1 MKKNKYSG
9 AGNKFVIINDSENNA
24 SDKTVIVNEEVKN
37 NPEIDGVIFIEA
49 SDIADFKMNYF
60 NKDGTGNALCG
71 NGLRCTAKFIH
82 DEKLS
87 GKNDLTIEAVGEI
100 FHINKLDEKKYSVS
114 FPPPKI
120 INPEIPL
127 TINTTGWWL
136 RVNISYVDV
145 GSPHAVIFLKEVNSP
160 HFADIEKLE
169 VDILGKLFRYHKDL
183 MPEGANVNFVSINE
197 DGSLN
202 IRSYERG
209 VEAETLACGTGSL
222 SSALAAYIKYGIKPP
237 INLHTRSG
245 DILTVE
251 FENDLTNL
259 RLTGP
264 AEKYG

>member
-1 MKKNKYSG
+1 MKKKYSG
-9 AGNKFVIINDSENNA
+9 AGNKFIIINDSGNI
-24 SDKTVIVNEEVKN
+24 SDKIAVVKEEVKID
-37 NPEIDGVIFIEA
+37 PEIDGVIFIEA
-49 SDIADFKMNYF
+49 SDVADFKMNYY

-87 GKNDLTIEAVGEI
+87 GKDELTIESVGET
-100 FHINKLDEKKYSVS
+100 FHVKRLDEKTYSAS

-136 RVNISYVDV
+136 RVNVSYTDV
-145 GSPHAVIFLKEVNSP
+145 GSPHVVIFLKEVNSP

-183 MPEGANVNFVSINE
+183 MPEGANVNFVE
-197 DGSLN
+197 VCKDGLLK

-209 VEAETLACGTGSL
+209 VEGETLACGTGCL
-222 SSALAAYIKYGIKPP
+222 SAALAAYLKYDIEPP
-237 INLHTRSG
+237 VRLLTKSG
-245 DILTVE
+245 DILEVN
-251 FENDLTNL
+251 FEYKNGFEKIT
-259 RLTGP
+259 LTGP
-264 AEKYG
+264 AERE